1 MEGAKRQY
9 SQRRNCL
16 KLMEEN
22 KQKLLMHICCAP
34 CSVYCVDKVRSE
46 NIEPVGFWYN
56 PNIHPFTEY
65 KMRKNTLV
73 EYAKSIDLK
82 LVVEN
87 EYGLRSFITNVYPEF
102 DKRCSYCYNV
112 RLEET
117 AKYASENGF
126 DSFTTTLLVSP
137 YQNHDL
143 ICETALKMADKY
155 NVKFAYYD
163 FRTGFREGQDKARE
177 LGLYMQKY
185 CGCIF
190 SEEDRYK
197 KKKKQ
202 KS

>member
-1 MEGAKRQY
+1 MNNSNSK
-9 SQRRNCL
+9 
-16 KLMEEN
+16 M
-22 KQKLLMHICCAP
+22 LMHICCAP
-34 CSVYCVDKVRSE
+34 CSVYCIDKLRSE

-73 EYAKSIDLK
+73 DYAKSIDLK
-82 LVVEN
+82 LIVEN
-87 EYGLRSFITNVYPEF
+87 EYGLRKFISAVYPDF
-102 DKRCSYCYNV
+102 DNRCSFCYRV

-117 AKYASENGF
+117 AKYAHENGF
-126 DSFTTTLLVSP
+126 ESFTTTLLVSP
-137 YQNHDL
+137 YQNHEL
-143 ICETALKMADKY
+143 IIKTAEEMALKYD
-155 NVKFAYYD
+155 VKFAYYD

-202 KS
+202 PVENK